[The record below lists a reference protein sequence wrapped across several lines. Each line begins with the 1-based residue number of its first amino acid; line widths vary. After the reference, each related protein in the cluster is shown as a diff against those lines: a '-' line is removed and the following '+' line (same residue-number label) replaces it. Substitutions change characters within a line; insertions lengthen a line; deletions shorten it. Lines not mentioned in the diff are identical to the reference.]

1 MSWIR
6 RFRPR
11 TQEAEH
17 PGSPDADVAPT
28 RVVTA
33 TAGDRPRVSAL
44 PVTVTTPA
52 AAPVPISGPVP
63 VSVPASLPTSGA
75 EVKSPTTAQPEVKL
89 AEPVRPVPPVEPPK
103 TATTPQPQAPV
114 PVVTTSGRDAYFRP
128 GGYSP
133 DDRQH
138 AKATPTAAH
147 PVMGGPSL
155 LSLGLPWD
163 ELTLT
168 AFAANSSEPSPEHR
182 QAVTDLAGALVQ
194 ILKIYPDS
202 FVTVVGHA
210 DPAEA
215 SVGTLSQHRAEAVFT
230 ALLAL
235 DVPERVMH
243 AASLGSDMPVVQAP
257 GHEAHNRRVVVR
269 VIKRNFQAEH
279 RAPWIEPR
287 SMPSSGLPK
296 IPAPPVAP
304 PAVPLLPLQPDKAP
318 SGAEAGQ
325 RMGETGKKADAICTQ
340 EHEQAERSGGR
351 SLTQQLEKLVEE
363 ELTRLG
369 LPESLRGRVSDLAL
383 IALDKGVAAAVD
395 VLSKDTQIDD
405 KTREGIR
412 TILKGVMRLK

>member
-1 MSWIR
+1 MCWIR

-17 PGSPDADVAPT
+17 PGSPDADLAPT

-63 VSVPASLPTSGA
+63 VSVPASLPTAGA
-75 EVKSPTTAQPEVKL
+75 EVKSPKTAQPEVKL

-114 PVVTTSGRDAYFRP
+114 PVATTSGRDAYFRP

-138 AKATPTAAH
+138 AKATPAAAH

-182 QAVTDLAGALVQ
+182 QAVTDLAARSCRSSRCILTRSSPSLDMPTPRRPVSGPSASTGRDGFHGPAGARCAGASDARGEPGLR
-194 ILKIYPDS
+194 
-202 FVTVVGHA
+202 HA
-210 DPAEA
+210 SGQGARARGAQSSRGRAGDQAE
-215 SVGTLSQHRAEAVFT
+215 LSGRAPRPVDRAAFHAVFGVAEDT
-230 ALLAL
+230 
-235 DVPERVMH
+235 R
-243 AASLGSDMPVVQAP
+243 AA
-257 GHEAHNRRVVVR
+257 RRSTR
-269 VIKRNFQAEH
+269 G
-279 RAPWIEPR
+279 
-287 SMPSSGLPK
+287 PSAS
-296 IPAPPVAP
+296 P
-304 PAVPLLPLQPDKAP
+304 PA
-318 SGAEAGQ
+318 
-325 RMGETGKKADAICTQ
+325 
-340 EHEQAERSGGR
+340 
-351 SLTQQLEKLVEE
+351 
-363 ELTRLG
+363 
-369 LPESLRGRVSDLAL
+369 
-383 IALDKGVAAAVD
+383 
-395 VLSKDTQIDD
+395 
-405 KTREGIR
+405 
-412 TILKGVMRLK
+412 